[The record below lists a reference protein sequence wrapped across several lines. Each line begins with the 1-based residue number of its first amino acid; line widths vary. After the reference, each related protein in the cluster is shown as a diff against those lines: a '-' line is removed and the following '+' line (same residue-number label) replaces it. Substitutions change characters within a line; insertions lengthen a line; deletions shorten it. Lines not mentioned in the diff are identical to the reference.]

1 MTVWMNCSENV
12 RAAAGGFLTSEDRL
26 RFFVEGK
33 SGSCAGLPSCI
44 PKLGTFDG
52 NTSTGTATMRRDG
65 FASIEPR
72 QTTAPGM
79 MTTEPLTFSAPGD
92 ASDTFLFVNVDVQNG
107 ALQVE
112 LLVNGVSTL
121 SSVTIQRRIN
131 STKCRISWRDG
142 TTQAT
147 ATNSVAAI
155 AGSRNGIR
163 RAVDSIGQWPPPA
176 RQPQLRFTL
185 TGQVQLYAFWLTHD
199 ARCGSSRGPVAGG
212 GRGYTG
218 GWNHPSETAPC
229 PI

>member
-1 MTVWMNCSENV
+1 M
-12 RAAAGGFLTSEDRL
+12 RAAAGGFLTSEDQL

-33 SGSCAGLPSCI
+33 SGSCAGLPSCN
-44 PKLGTFDG
+44 PKLGSFDG

-72 QTTAPGM
+72 QTTAAGIL
-79 MTTEPLTFSAPGD
+79 TTEPLTFSAPGA
-92 ASDTFLFVNVDVQNG
+92 ASDTFLFVNVDVRNG
-107 ALQVE
+107 SLQVE
-112 LLVNGVSTL
+112 LLVNSVSTL
-121 SSVTIQRRIN
+121 TSVTIQRHIN
-131 STKCRISWRDG
+131 STKFRVSWRDDAA
-142 TTQAT
+142 QAT
-147 ATNSVAAI
+147 ATTSA
-155 AGSRNGIR
+155 AGSRRGIW

-176 RQPQLRFTL
+176 QQPQLRFTL

-218 GWNHPSETAPC
+218 GWNHANETSPC